1 MLGWKACTSYYE
13 TDELPNPRP
22 TQPPKNLV
30 ESGTWATFSH
40 SKYFFVGWDWSYI
53 GNTDY
58 KKPNPTKLSA
68 NTLLCCLRQQ
78 SVHWTVSVHGVHYC
92 VGRGWLGAEKMARKV
107 CPLRVCNLRRWWDD
121 FFFSVFALSTRNSV
135 CMVFP
140 SYIIAFF
147 LDIRQ
152 IKYAGNIYW
161 QAQPVGSCCQ

>member
-1 MLGWKACTSYYE
+1 MEFYHALSFRGPTICRATHWQPQSVDIRVFATNQILLGWKTCKYYYE

-22 TQPPKNLV
+22 TQPPKKLV

-107 CPLRVCNLRRWWDD
+107 CPLRVCNLRR
-121 FFFSVFALSTRNSV
+121 
-135 CMVFP
+135 
-140 SYIIAFF
+140 
-147 LDIRQ
+147 
-152 IKYAGNIYW
+152 
-161 QAQPVGSCCQ
+161 